1 MSNAEISVLL
11 VSYNAEPFI
20 AEAVAGIQAQ
30 APDRPTECIV
40 ADDCSTDGTRERLEE
55 WASRAPFPVTVL
67 ASPTNLGITDNYA
80 RGFAACTGR
89 YVAVLEGDDR
99 WIAGDKLSTQAQY
112 LDDHP
117 DCSFAFNRELIEFS
131 GGDSIVFPY
140 VVGLDGR
147 NGITFTAEQ
156 LAAENVC
163 GNFSSCMYRR
173 DVITSLDPAIF
184 SATMYDWLF
193 NLAMAERGRIGFI
206 PRVMSSYRVH
216 DGGRWSGL
224 TLAEQYERLATL
236 IHEYDTILGGRL
248 AAPLREQWRRLA
260 ALYPVSKAMTFMEPT
275 RAHLERT
282 PAPALRSGSR
292 DRPTPRV
299 SVVMATSDDAR
310 HVDDAI
316 CSVLEQSCA
325 ELELIVVDDA
335 SEDETVR
342 RLSQVDDERLQVLRL
357 HPRQGSAAAWN
368 LATQQAASEFIAYID
383 ARDVW
388 EPAKLERQ
396 LAMLDASPAIAAAF
410 TGAALISEQG
420 KPLTLSEL
428 PSWHLA
434 FRQPDRSRGRWL
446 RQLFEHGNS
455 LCRSSA
461 IVRRQVLDEIGQ
473 FDSRLVH
480 LADYE
485 RWITLIKKAPIAVL
499 GDEPL
504 VRFRTSAG
512 DDDPTLTSR
521 AVHEHLVIC
530 QGFFDR
536 CSPELVADGF
546 GDLFVDPMATTPEE
560 LACEEVNLWLNG
572 PSDLHPIYRFHGV
585 SLLYELLGRPRE
597 RELLRRRYGLV
608 DSSLHE
614 LATDLADASTRGAL
628 DEGAWLGPAF
638 GQRTVPEPTSG
649 GRRPRARDRNT
660 GTPNWPAAAW
670 RRVARR
676 GQ

>member
-1 MSNAEISVLL
+1 
-11 VSYNAEPFI
+11 
-20 AEAVAGIQAQ
+20 
-30 APDRPTECIV
+30 
-40 ADDCSTDGTRERLEE
+40 
-55 WASRAPFPVTVL
+55 
-67 ASPTNLGITDNYA
+67 
-80 RGFAACTGR
+80 
-89 YVAVLEGDDR
+89 
-99 WIAGDKLSTQAQY
+99 
-112 LDDHP
+112 
-117 DCSFAFNRELIEFS
+117 
-131 GGDSIVFPY
+131 
-140 VVGLDGR
+140 
-147 NGITFTAEQ
+147 
-156 LAAENVC
+156 
-163 GNFSSCMYRR
+163 
-173 DVITSLDPAIF
+173 
-184 SATMYDWLF
+184 
-193 NLAMAERGRIGFI
+193 
-206 PRVMSSYRVH
+206 
-216 DGGRWSGL
+216 
-224 TLAEQYERLATL
+224 
-236 IHEYDTILGGRL
+236 
-248 AAPLREQWRRLA
+248 
-260 ALYPVSKAMTFMEPT
+260 
-275 RAHLERT
+275 
-282 PAPALRSGSR
+282 
-292 DRPTPRV
+292 
-299 SVVMATSDDAR
+299 
-310 HVDDAI
+310 
-316 CSVLEQSCA
+316 
-325 ELELIVVDDA
+325 
-335 SEDETVR
+335 
-342 RLSQVDDERLQVLRL
+342 
-357 HPRQGSAAAWN
+357 
-368 LATQQAASEFIAYID
+368 
-383 ARDVW
+383 
-388 EPAKLERQ
+388 
-396 LAMLDASPAIAAAF
+396 
-410 TGAALISEQG
+410 
-420 KPLTLSEL
+420 
-428 PSWHLA
+428 
-434 FRQPDRSRGRWL
+434 
-446 RQLFEHGNS
+446 
-455 LCRSSA
+455 
-461 IVRRQVLDEIGQ
+461 
-473 FDSRLVH
+473 VH